1 MLKVKAHTNQ
11 RPKRPQ
17 LTPVSLACIGVLLL
31 PPGCGSG
38 GGGSGSDDDDDGD
51 SDAYVS
57 VQVLTCSPKKT
68 IACDGTYGG
77 FHSF

>member
-1 MLKVKAHTNQ
+1 MPKVKAHT
-11 RPKRPQ
+11 KHE
-17 LTPVSLACIGVLLL
+17 LTPVSLLEACIGVLLL
-31 PPGCGSG
+31 TPGCGGG

-51 SDAYVS
+51 GDAYVS

>member
-1 MLKVKAHTNQ
+1 MVVMASGW
-11 RPKRPQ
+11 
-17 LTPVSLACIGVLLL
+17 VGDWGSGCVCV
-31 PPGCGSG
+31 GCGSG

-51 SDAYVS
+51 GGAYVS